1 MVRKV
6 DIDILEELDIPRT
19 EVPHEGEEAAGKK
32 RGWKWLTRKNLIVT
46 AILST
51 LFCVIGVSLMII
63 PARNDSRID
72 SERELVEVRSIPEN
86 IATLDN
92 FIIDLTDERGNY
104 RVLVCDITIVMNP
117 DKDIS
122 ANKLDTRKKAYD
134 ALKIKGK
141 YALISSKSYSIVRKE
156 MRDELDRL
164 LGGGIKEVYFTK
176 FMLL

>member
-6 DIDILEELDIPRT
+6 DIDILEELDIPGT

-117 DKDIS
+117 DKNIS

>member
-6 DIDILEELDIPRT
+6 DLDLLEELDFSGT
-19 EVPHEGEEAAGKK
+19 GVPPGEGDTAGIKK
-32 RGWKWLTRKNLIVT
+32 GWKWLTRKKLVVT
-46 AILST
+46 VILFSF
-51 LFCVIGVSLMII
+51 FCVIGVSLMMF
-63 PARNDSRID
+63 PARNDSHID
-72 SERELVEVRSIPEN
+72 PARELAEVRSTPEN
-86 IATLDN
+86 IETLDN
-92 FIIDLTDERGNY
+92 FMIDLTDERGNY

-117 DKDIS
+117 DKNIS

-164 LGGGIKEVYFTK
+164 FGGGIKEVYFTK